1 MEAGASILF
10 VTRTNGFATLNSML
24 IEHSTAATLTIDL
37 GAIVKNWRLL
47 GAQAGQ
53 LAPTTAACA
62 AVVKADAYGLGLA
75 AIGPTLYR
83 AGCREFFV
91 ALVAEGIELRSLIP
105 RDATVYVLHGPQPGA
120 ELDCAQRALIPVINS
135 TDQLQRW
142 SGLANSRGERLRAAL
157 QVDTGMRRLGF
168 EARDFEALDGHS
180 FASATPGGIQ
190 PVLLMSHLVSAED
203 PADPINR
210 IQLEQFEIARKRW
223 PGLRC
228 SLANS
233 SGIFLGPDW
242 HFDLLRPGAALYG
255 VAPVI
260 NQPNPMRP
268 VIRLQVPIIQT
279 RMIAPGEKVG
289 YNHTWRANRQ
299 TRVAT
304 LSAGYADGF
313 LRSLSNRATVRF
325 MGQAAPLIGRVSMD
339 TITVDVTEL
348 PEHAMT
354 PGAQFDLIDSVQD
367 INRVA
372 SEAGTNAYEILTSL
386 GSRYRRQYLAA

>member
-1 MEAGASILF
+1 MEAVASILL
-10 VTRTNGFATLNSML
+10 VTGTNALATLISML

-37 GAIVKNWRLL
+37 GAIVQNWRIL
-47 GAQAGQ
+47 GAQACSSH
-53 LAPTTAACA
+53 LSSAACA

-75 AIGPTLYR
+75 EVGPALYE
-83 AGCREFFV
+83 AGCRDFFV
-91 ALVAEGIELRSLIP
+91 ALVAEGVQLRTLMP

-120 ELDCAQRALIPVINS
+120 EIDCAQHALIPVLNS
-135 TDQLQRW
+135 PDQLQRW
-142 SGLANSRGERLRAAL
+142 SKLANRRGEYLPAAL

-168 EARDFEALDGHS
+168 EARDFETLDSDS
-180 FASATPGGIQ
+180 FVSATPSGIN

-233 SGIFLGPDW
+233 SGIFLGRAW
-242 HFDLLRPGAALYG
+242 HFELLRPGAALYG

-268 VIRLQVPIIQT
+268 VIRLQAPSIQIRT
-279 RMIAPGEKVG
+279 IAPGDRVG
-289 YNHTWRANRQ
+289 YNHTWRASRP

-304 LSAGYADGF
+304 LSVGYADGY

-325 MGQAAPLIGRVSMD
+325 MGQTAPLIGRVSMD
-339 TITVDVTEL
+339 TVTIDVTEL
-348 PEHAMT
+348 PEHALI
-354 PGAQFDLIDSVQD
+354 PGAQFDLIDSVHD
-367 INRVA
+367 INQVA
-372 SEAGTNAYEILTSL
+372 IEASSNAYEILTSL
-386 GSRYRRQYLAA
+386 GSRYRREYLAA

>member
-53 LAPTTAACA
+53 LAPTTASCA
-62 AVVKADAYGLGLA
+62 AVVKADAYGLGMA

-120 ELDCAQRALIPVINS
+120 ELDCAQHTLIPVINS

-142 SGLANSRGERLRAAL
+142 SGLANSRGERLPAAL

-168 EARDFEALDGHS
+168 EARDFEALDGDS
-180 FASATPGGIQ
+180 FALATPGGIQ

-268 VIRLQVPIIQT
+268 VIHLQVPIIQT
-279 RMIAPGEKVG
+279 RMIAPGDKVG

-325 MGQAAPLIGRVSMD
+325 MGQTAPLIGRVSMD

-372 SEAGTNAYEILTSL
+372 SEASTNAYEILTSL
-386 GSRYRRQYLAA
+386 GSRYRRKYLAA